1 MSVKLLIQKYSNFM
15 LLTNKKPDDDNVL
28 TNDLYTTHANEK
40 KTVQFSSLA
49 SSCFEASSA
58 AAAA

>member
-1 MSVKLLIQKYSNFM
+1 M